1 MQKHAEIT
9 YYVVKAWVKFLDLQ
23 NQNLYRDLKKVQIY
37 LNRQDC
43 YYHRIEQLFSLTIYN
58 NNTLINLDVT
68 KSILLFGPSGSGKT
82 HIIHELSDK
91 FNVKLITITIGDL
104 SSEFPLELE
113 KGLDQYFSMCSK
125 NQPSVYDTTTAATPT
140 PATTNNNVPT
150 SSTWKPFAK
159 DIMTQPDQPTITS
172 RLPTNNL
179 AIGIPLATTTT
190 S

>member
-1 MQKHAEIT
+1 MREKSILIWKIHKTFTPYHFQNVLSNTVYIDSNKSINHAQFERSKPKI
-9 YYVVKAWVKFLDLQ
+9 
-23 NQNLYRDLKKVQIY
+23 
-37 LNRQDC
+37 
-43 YYHRIEQLFSLTIYN
+43 RIEQLFSLTIYN

-125 NQPSVYDTTTAATPT
+125 NQPS
-140 PATTNNNVPT
+140 
-150 SSTWKPFAK
+150 
-159 DIMTQPDQPTITS
+159 
-172 RLPTNNL
+172 
-179 AIGIPLATTTT
+179 
-190 S
+190 